1 MLLFAPVEVPIFMY
15 HYVRPSDKR
24 LSKRHNVLDLDKF
37 CSQLKFIQEKFN
49 ILTGQELTE
58 LKGKSIQDQDCIWLT
73 FDDGYKDCITYVLPE
88 LLRVGARATF
98 YIPTEAIFERKLLDV
113 NKVHILLS
121 GTKTPK
127 ELVKICAD
135 VFNDL
140 NISSSINSTFDD
152 MFLKFG
158 IANAWNDG
166 ETEFLKKLFQKVL
179 PTDLRKQLLDTVFTQ
194 LAVRSESDWVDEFY
208 LTPDDVVR
216 LNECGMEIGSHGH
229 SHDWLENLNSTQ
241 QIFNLEESF
250 RLIESQVGDMGYRTM
265 SYPYGSYN
273 SETLRILSNLSVNTA
288 VVFNENKPALI
299 DRSKENNLELD
310 RIDIMFFD
318 QFIRDNFAAKR

>member
-1 MLLFAPVEVPIFMY
+1 MEVPILMY

-24 LSKRHNVLDLDKF
+24 LSKRHNILHLDKF
-37 CSQLKFIQEKFN
+37 CSQLKFICDTFN
-49 ILTGQELTE
+49 VVTGQELTE
-58 LKGKSIQDQDCIWLT
+58 SNWECIENPDCIWLT

-88 LLRVGARATF
+88 LLKVGARATF
-98 YIPTEAIFERKLLDV
+98 YIPTEAIFGRRLLDV
-113 NKVHILLS
+113 NKIHILLS

-127 ELVKICAD
+127 ELVRICAD

-140 NISSSINSTFDD
+140 NIGDSINSTFDD
-152 MFLKFG
+152 MFLQFA
-158 IANAWNDG
+158 IANTWNDA
-166 ETEFLKKLFQKVL
+166 ETEFLKKIFQKVL

-194 LAVRSESDWVDEFY
+194 LVARSESDWVDEFY
-208 LTPDDVVR
+208 LTPDDVAR
-216 LNECGMEIGSHGH
+216 LNKCGMEIGSHGH

-241 QIFNLEESF
+241 QISNLEESF
-250 RLIESQVGDMGYRTM
+250 RLIESQVGNMGYRTM

-273 SETLRILSNLSVNTA
+273 SETLRILSNLSVNSA

-299 DRSKENNLELD
+299 DKSIGKHLELD

-318 QFIRDNFAAKR
+318 QFIRNEFVATR